1 MKANTMSEDPKQP
14 RPRDLILQAVIDL
27 NEHSQ
32 LCSRKRIAEV
42 TCLKMTIV
50 DDHLDRLRNQG
61 HIRLAGHSHYEPM
74 DLTPDRPVSTTSL
87 PLGRLKI
94 EVGDD
99 LIADQ
104 TPREAL
110 ALAKQLA
117 GLLIAFGSHS
127 WALVPPGHD
136 AGGR

>member
-1 MKANTMSEDPKQP
+1 MKANSIPDEPKQP

-32 LCSRKRIAEV
+32 YCSRKRIAEV
-42 TCLKMTIV
+42 TGLKMTIV

-99 LIADQ
+99 LIADL

-127 WALVPPGHD
+127 WALVPPGRD
-136 AGGR
+136 VGGL

>member
-1 MKANTMSEDPKQP
+1 MSEDPKQP

-42 TCLKMTIV
+42 TGLKMTIV
-50 DDHLDRLRNQG
+50 DDHLDRLRSQG
-61 HIRLAGHSHYEPM
+61 QIRLAGHSHYEPM

-99 LIADQ
+99 LIADL

-127 WALVPPGHD
+127 WALVPPGSD
-136 AGGR
+136 VRTR